1 LHYAL
6 SNSLNVPAVKVLE
19 CVGLENFYN
28 FLEKKLE
35 FKPVQNW
42 ESYQLGIAL
51 GGLEMSLFDLSRYFT
66 IFPNNG
72 VLKEIKIFEDGAPP
86 SEKVISQPKYIQ
98 LINKILQDRKTGIE
112 QFGFKSELNLF
123 QENYALK
130 TGTSRNFQDSWIVG
144 FTPDFLVGVW
154 VGNHDA
160 SPMDEISGQ
169 IGAGTIWA
177 QIMEL
182 LLNSKYN
189 KKTPFDYSLIKEFYR
204 DGNIEYGLMN
214 DDYEKI
220 LNALKEKSL
229 ILNPHDGDIFILEE
243 NTQIILKAGEPVYW
257 FINGKPLEEDNN
269 IFIPPSSSKE
279 TGYYQIKAKAVKDGS
294 EETVTIWVTQ

>member
-1 LHYAL
+1 
-6 SNSLNVPAVKVLE
+6 
-19 CVGLENFYN
+19 
-28 FLEKKLE
+28 
-35 FKPVQNW
+35 
-42 ESYQLGIAL
+42 
-51 GGLEMSLFDLSRYFT
+51 LFDLSRYFT

>member
-1 LHYAL
+1 
-6 SNSLNVPAVKVLE
+6 
-19 CVGLENFYN
+19 
-28 FLEKKLE
+28 
-35 FKPVQNW
+35 
-42 ESYQLGIAL
+42 
-51 GGLEMSLFDLSRYFT
+51 
-66 IFPNNG
+66 
-72 VLKEIKIFEDGAPP
+72 
-86 SEKVISQPKYIQ
+86 
-98 LINKILQDRKTGIE
+98 
-112 QFGFKSELNLF
+112 
-123 QENYALK
+123 
-130 TGTSRNFQDSWIVG
+130 
-144 FTPDFLVGVW
+144 
-154 VGNHDA
+154 
-160 SPMDEISGQ
+160 
-169 IGAGTIWA
+169 
-177 QIMEL
+177 MEL